1 MAKHV
6 QLVLD
11 SIKGNNGSRKVAY
24 IYKPNKMFD
33 ARISADAREKTKTMF
48 QVAQEELGNTVF
60 DVNSCSRN
68 LLEFTAPCLGEL
80 VFDIDKSTAAMVAAV
95 DDSGIRFGKNK
106 FMETVF

>member
-11 SIKGNNGSRKVAY
+11 SLKASAGSRKVAY

-33 ARISADAREKTKTMF
+33 AKISPEQREKTKTMF
-48 QVAQEELGNTVF
+48 QVAQEELGETVF
-60 DVNSCSRN
+60 DVNACSRD
-68 LLEFTAPCLGEL
+68 LLQFAAPFLGEL
-80 VFDIDKSTAAMVAAV
+80 VFDIDRSTAEMIAAV
-95 DDSGIRFGKNK
+95 DESGIRFGKDK

>member
-11 SIKGNNGSRKVAY
+11 TLKSTNGSRKVAY

-33 ARISADAREKTKTMF
+33 HRIPASEREKTKTMF
-48 QVAQEELGNTVF
+48 QVAQEELGGTIF
-60 DVNSCSRN
+60 DINACSRD
-68 LLEFTAPCLGEL
+68 LLKFTAPFLGEL
-80 VFDIDKSTAAMVAAV
+80 HFDINQSTAGMMAAV
-95 DDSGIRFGKNK
+95 DESGIRFGKDR